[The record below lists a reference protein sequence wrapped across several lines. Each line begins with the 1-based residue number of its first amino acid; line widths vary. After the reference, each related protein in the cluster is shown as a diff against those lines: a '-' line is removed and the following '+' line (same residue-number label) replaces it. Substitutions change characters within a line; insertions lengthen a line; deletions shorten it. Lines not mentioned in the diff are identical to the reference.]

1 MDEVNRK
8 KSPTVEELI
17 EQLAQ
22 ERANNQRLKAS
33 LDKIS
38 SQIAQYKHRFSE
50 FEKIEEQRKEV
61 EFIQK
66 KELDDLRKQLEIV
79 NYAKKFVEMGM
90 DEKEA
95 EEAAGAM
102 LGGNI
107 ELFDKS
113 IANLIKKIKKTE
125 ENEAIQKLLAD
136 RTEVHAGNGHIDD
149 SSSLTMASQYISQ
162 QSLDVDAL
170 ERFK

>member
-1 MDEVNRK
+1 MDEVNRE
-8 KSPTVEELI
+8 KSQTVEELI
-17 EQLAQ
+17 EQLAR

-66 KELDDLRKQLEIV
+66 KELDDLRKQLKIV

-95 EEAAGAM
+95 ERTAGAM

-113 IANLIKKIKKTE
+113 IANLIKKIEKTA
-125 ENEAIQKLLAD
+125 ENEAIQKLLVD
-136 RTEVHAGNGHIDD
+136 RTEVHAGNGRIDD
-149 SSSLTMASQYISQ
+149 SSSLTMASQYVSQ
-162 QSLDVDAL
+162 QLLDVDAL